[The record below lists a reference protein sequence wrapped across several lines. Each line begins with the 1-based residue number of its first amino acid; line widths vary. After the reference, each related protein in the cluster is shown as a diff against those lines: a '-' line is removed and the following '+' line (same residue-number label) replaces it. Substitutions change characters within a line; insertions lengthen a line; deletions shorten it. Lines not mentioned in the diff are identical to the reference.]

1 MSSPPSVGFFRRLN
15 REIKWQTKK
24 QILRVES
31 AALQRLAENL
41 ISLRLSQAAEERD
54 QVQAESPDPE
64 PMKHMVKVA
73 RVLRKLIRHL

>member
-1 MSSPPSVGFFRRLN
+1 MGFFSKLN
-15 REIKWQTKK
+15 REFKWQTKK

-31 AALQRLAENL
+31 AALQRLAESL

-54 QVQAESPDPE
+54 QVRAENPDPE